1 LNTKFKKLSKILAL
15 VLAISMITAAC
26 DKGEKVDSAASRDSI
41 SEVNEET
48 AKAEGETT
56 GENSATGIAS
66 SGKATDSYRVTTT
79 GKQATTKHEVKQTTN
94 QATTVKDQKPNTTT
108 ATKNQTATAAAK
120 NKDLI
125 ALSSEELD
133 RLLDEIYPGDSL
145 TQEWIDRLPAEKIYE
160 YFGLMYHDDFN
171 GYIRKDGKAIDDST
185 VECTVIIRL
194 LNGQTKKHIVK
205 LKVNGN
211 RWSVIE
217 EKEVK

>member
-1 LNTKFKKLSKILAL
+1 M
-15 VLAISMITAAC
+15 VLAISFMTAAC
-26 DKGEKVDSAASRDSI
+26 DKDKKVDSAESQDSI
-41 SEVNEET
+41 SESQEEIT
-48 AKAEGETT
+48 KPEAETT
-56 GENSATGIAS
+56 GENSTAG
-66 SGKATDSYRVTTT
+66 TTT
-79 GKQATTKHEVKQTTN
+79 SGNSAESNRISTTAGKQATTKHDVKQTTN

-133 RLLDEIYPGDSL
+133 RLLDEIYPGDNL

-160 YFGLMYHDDFN
+160 YFGLKYNDDFN
-171 GYIRKDGKAIDDST
+171 GYVRQDGKAIDDST

-205 LKVNGN
+205 LKVNDN